1 MKKFTRIAAG
11 VAVAGMALFGL
22 TACGSTEDGGGDG
35 ATGEAR
41 NVEDLK
47 IGFLIRQLDAPYF
60 AAMQKE
66 AEDLAEEHGFELLVQ
81 DAGGDAVKQ
90 LDQANTMVTQGVD
103 VLLINATSQ
112 DTQRDQLEQLAGE
125 VPIVFVDY
133 GIPDVG
139 VTTVQSANEEIGRL
153 SGKLTGERLGKGTEI
168 SVGVLTGPPEDDIV
182 GPQRQGGFLKGLE
195 EAGVKYEVVAETPA
209 GWATDQAV
217 PATESILA
225 ANPDLG
231 LLLGLNDSMAL
242 GGLTVLEDQGN
253 TTTLVAA
260 ASDGQKEALKLI
272 KDQGCEGRY
281 ISTGL
286 NSPSLAVNRAMEI
299 AIQIGTGE
307 AAADSFEPLEFTE
320 AAGINCENVDDYYD
334 PDSVF

>member
-1 MKKFTRIAAG
+1 MKKITRLGAG
-11 VAVAGMALFGL
+11 VAIAGMALFGL
-22 TACGSTEDGGGDG
+22 TACGSTDGNGGNG
-35 ATGEAR
+35 AAGEAR
-41 NVEDLK
+41 DVADLK
-47 IGFLIRQLDAPYF
+47 VGFLIRQLDAPYF

-66 AEDLAEEHGFELLVQ
+66 AEDLASEQGFELFVQ

-112 DTQRDQLEQLAGE
+112 DTQRDQLEQLSSE
-125 VPIVFVDY
+125 VPIIFVDY
-133 GIPDVG
+133 GVPGVG

-153 SGKLTGERLGKGTEI
+153 SGQLTGERLGKGTEI
-168 SVGVLTGPPEDDIV
+168 TVGVLTGPPEDDIV
-182 GPQRQGGFLKGLE
+182 GPERQSGFLAGLE
-195 EAGVKYEVVAETPA
+195 QAGVKYEIVAEAPA
-209 GWATDQAV
+209 GWAQDQAV

-225 ANPDLG
+225 ANPNLG

-242 GGLTVLEDQGN
+242 GGLTVLQDQGN

-272 KDQGCEGRY
+272 TDEGCEGRY

-299 AIQIGTGE
+299 GIQIATGK
-307 AAADSFEPLEFTE
+307 AAADSFDELEYTE
-320 AAGINCENVDDYYD
+320 AAGIDCNNVSEFFDA
-334 PDSVF
+334 DSVF

>member
-1 MKKFTRIAAG
+1 MKKLTRLAAG
-11 VAVAGMALFGL
+11 VAAAGLAMFGL
-22 TACGSTEDGGGDG
+22 AACGSTEGGGND

-47 IGFLIRQLDAPYF
+47 VGFLIRQLDAPYF

-66 AEDLAEEHGFELLVQ
+66 AEDLAAEQGFELLVQ

-112 DTQRDQLEQLAGE
+112 DTQRDQLEQLAND
-125 VPIVFVDY
+125 VPIIFVDY
-133 GIPDVG
+133 GVPDVG

-153 SGKLTGERLGKGTEI
+153 SGALTGERVGEGADIT
-168 SVGVLTGPPEDDIV
+168 VGVLTGPPEDDIV

-195 EAGVKYEVVAETPA
+195 EAGVKYDIVAEAPA
-209 GWATDQAV
+209 GWAQDQAV

-225 ANPDLG
+225 ANPDLD

-272 KDQGCEGRY
+272 QDGGCDGRY

-286 NSPSLAVNRAMEI
+286 NSPSLAVNRAVEI
-299 AIQIGTGE
+299 GLEIGTGK
-307 AAADSFEPLEFTE
+307 ASADDFEPLEYTE
-320 AAGINCENVDDYYD
+320 AAGINCENVAEFYD
-334 PDSVF
+334 ENSVF